1 MIESELLKISK
12 LNNFSNVYEKNFNLN
27 SDKKIVFQGKM
38 SIPSLEIGKI
48 DIKGMYNIYKN
59 SERFI
64 NPIFV
69 LENENKYK
77 IKYNIKKSSGRGSPA
92 APVHNRS
99 VPATSWPHRT
109 GSSAP
114 AYWTHHAA
122 LRYWDI
128 YYTPSGLPHCSL
140 PFREPR

>member
-38 SIPSLEIGKI
+38 TIPSLEIGKI

-59 SERFI
+59 SERYI
-64 NPIFV
+64 TPIFV

-77 IKYNIKKSSGRGSPA
+77 IKYNIKKSSG
-92 APVHNRS
+92 
-99 VPATSWPHRT
+99 
-109 GSSAP
+109 
-114 AYWTHHAA
+114 
-122 LRYWDI
+122 
-128 YYTPSGLPHCSL
+128 SL
-140 PFREPR
+140 EINFPKENLFKNLNFNYNTL